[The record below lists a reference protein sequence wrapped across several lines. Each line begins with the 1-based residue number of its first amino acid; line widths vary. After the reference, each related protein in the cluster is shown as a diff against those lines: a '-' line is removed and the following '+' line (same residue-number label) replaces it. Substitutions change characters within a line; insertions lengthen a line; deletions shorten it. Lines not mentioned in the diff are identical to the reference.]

1 MLISRLVGL
10 RGRVGMAMLL
20 WRLAPRRAR
29 RVVVGIGAVALLWA
43 VTLVAVLVWVVHEL
57 T

>member
-1 MLISRLVGL
+1 
-10 RGRVGMAMLL
+10 MAMLL